1 MPAITLRSFGRA
13 ALATGAAVWLAT
25 LALVAAG
32 PTDTRRSTPDAGR
45 PAARLGGLSIAAVAA
60 AGATAASPHGKVDPT
75 VAAAP
80 LSPEYAALAATVAQE
95 STTSSGCV
103 TCHKETGDPHP
114 GDADRLTCVQC
125 HGGNGLAAAK
135 EQAHTARPSYPDKW
149 KSAANPHESYTLL
162 NKENWHWIRFVN
174 PSDSR
179 VAPVVCGTC
188 HAPIVN
194 SVQIGSMMNSAQ
206 VYSTAL
212 YNNGSVP
219 FKDAKFAENYTMRG
233 EPQIIRTVPAPT
245 PEETRLK
252 GILPV
257 LFPLPRMEVIQSG
270 TILRVFERGGGPKSE
285 LGNPNRDDVPG
296 QPDVFL
302 SNRGFGT
309 QNSVD
314 PVGIGAQ
321 KTRLNDPVLAFM
333 GTNDAP
339 GDYRQSGCASC
350 HVVYAN
356 DRDRYNSG
364 PYAQFGN
371 RGYTQNPDPTMPKDE
386 EGHPIK
392 HEFTRAIPSI
402 QCITCHVHNGN
413 GFLNTYLGYMWWDE
427 QTDGEHLYPAEQ
439 KDPTPAELDKAGKF
453 NPEEAAAR
461 GLWSSPEFLKTLSE
475 KNPQLKNMQVS
486 DYHGHGWVFQ
496 RIYSRDRKGNL
507 LDAQGGLIPH
517 DDPQKWQKAVHL
529 KDIHL
534 ERGMHCV
541 DCHFSQDVH
550 GTGKIHGDRRSA
562 IEVACEDCHG
572 TVKARATLTPS
583 GPAASGRPFAGADR
597 TTPFGV
603 PRFQRRGPNII
614 QRSMVTEGL
623 QWDVPQVIDTIT
635 PGHASYN
642 EASRLAKTIQSDG
655 RTWGDGAATN
665 LAHGDSRMSCY
676 TCHSSW
682 TTNCFGCHLA
692 ARVNTKK
699 PMLHNEGD
707 ETQVYASYNPQVLRA
722 DGYMLGIDGTI
733 QGHKIAPVRSS
744 SVVSFSVQNGNRA
757 WIVNQAPTIS
767 AAGFNGNAF
776 NTHPP
781 HTVRAQETKNCTD
794 CHVSTDGDNNAWMST
809 LLMLGSNQVNF
820 MTRYIY
826 VAQDSGGVG
835 AVAFTERDEPSA
847 AYGSHFHQVAY
858 PRNFAEHQARGGRL
872 TEVHSHGGRSNQVQL
887 YGEYLLSTG
896 GSRGFEVFDIAN
908 VGNKDYAQR
917 IVTAPFSNQVMKVD
931 TQDATGFAIGSNSPL
946 DPKRVQLPENEEQ
959 PVAPIFGYAFISDR
973 VEGLVIVD
981 ITTVSDGIPT
991 NNSLR
996 RTAAFNPGNELAGAT
1011 SITLGG
1017 NYAYITSPTGLF
1029 VVDVSKPTTPA
1040 IVARVPAPQLNKPT
1054 RVAIQFRYAFV
1065 IDADGLKVINIS
1077 EPTRPAV
1084 VANARV
1090 PIAQAHG
1097 IYVARTYAYIAA
1109 GRQGLVIV
1117 DIEKAEQ
1124 PRIDQEFTAN
1134 GAITDA
1140 RDVKVGMIAT
1150 SLFAFIA
1157 DGPGGLKVIELT
1169 SPATVPGNQGY
1180 APRPAPRL
1188 VSSARTN
1195 GTAIGISEGYRRDRA
1210 VDESGNQ
1217 MSVFGRRGARPFN
1230 QQEMRKLY
1238 MKPDGTVWTVT
1249 NRPPGPARS
1258 SATPGSAPISTWLG
1272 ALWTLLGAGLVLG
1285 TLTVA
1290 GTRRK

>member
-1 MPAITLRSFGRA
+1 LSVTSTATLKSRVRA
-13 ALATGAAVWLAT
+13 ALATTGLLWLAS
-25 LALVAAG
+25 LAIVAAG
-32 PTDTRRSTPDAGR
+32 PARYLGTGARQLEVGASAPAGSPDAKAR
-45 PAARLGGLSIAAVAA
+45 PAHGVDAPGAPPLAV
-60 AGATAASPHGKVDPT
+60 PPD
-75 VAAAP
+75 
-80 LSPEYAALAATVAQE
+80 LAAFVGQE
-95 STTSSGCV
+95 STTSSGCI

-114 GDADRLTCVQC
+114 GDADRLTCVEC
-125 HGGNGLAAAK
+125 HGGNGLATAK
-135 EQAHTARPSYPDKW
+135 EQAHTARPNFPDKW
-149 KSAANPHESYTLL
+149 KDSANPHESYTLL

-174 PSDSR
+174 PTDMR
-179 VAPVVCGTC
+179 VAPVVCGRC
-188 HAPIVN
+188 HAKIVN
-194 SVQIGSMMNSAQ
+194 SVQISPMMNSAQ

-233 EPQIIRTVPAPT
+233 EPQIIHTVPPPT
-245 PEETRLK
+245 PEETRTK
-252 GILPV
+252 GILPT
-257 LFPLPRMEVIQSG
+257 LYPLPRMEVIQSG

-321 KTRLNDPVLAFM
+321 KTRLNDPVLAFL

-350 HVVYAN
+350 HIVYAN
-356 DRDRYNSG
+356 DRDPFNSG
-364 PYAQFGN
+364 PYATAGN
-371 RGYTQNPDPTMPKDE
+371 RGYTQNPDPTIPKNE
-386 EGHPIK
+386 QGHPIK
-392 HEFTRAIPSI
+392 HEFTRAIPSS

-427 QTDGEHLYPAEQ
+427 QTDGEHLYPKEQ
-439 KDPTPAELDKAGKF
+439 HDPTPTELHKAGMF

-461 GLWSSPEFLKTLSE
+461 GLWNDPEFLKTVSE

-486 DYHGHGWVFQ
+486 DYHGHGWMFQ
-496 RIYSRDRKGNL
+496 RVYSRDRKGNL
-507 LDAQGGLIPH
+507 LDAQGQKIAYE
-517 DDPQKWQKAVHL
+517 DPQAWQKAVHL

-562 IEVACEDCHG
+562 IEVGCEDCHG
-572 TVKARATLTPS
+572 TVKARATLLPS
-583 GPAASGRPFAGADR
+583 GPAASGQPFLSPSR
-597 TTPFGV
+597 TTPFGT
-603 PRFQRRGPNII
+603 PRFVRRGTTII
-614 QRSMVTEGL
+614 QRSMVTEGV
-623 QWDVPQVIDTIT
+623 QWTVPQIIDSIT
-635 PGHASYN
+635 PGNPRYS
-642 EASRLAKTIQSDG
+642 EASRLAKTIQTDG
-655 RTWGDGAATN
+655 QTWGDGQATN
-665 LAHGDSRMSCY
+665 LAHADNRVSCY

-707 ETQVYASYNPQVLRA
+707 ETQVYASYNPQVLRS
-722 DGYMLGIDGTI
+722 DGYMLAVDGTI
-733 QGHKIAPVRSS
+733 QGKKIVPARSS

-757 WIVNQAPTIS
+757 WITNQAPTIS
-767 AAGFNGNAF
+767 AAGFTGNAF

-781 HTVRAQETKNCTD
+781 HTVRTKETKQCTD
-794 CHVSTDGDNNAWMST
+794 CHVSTDGDNNAWMAS
-809 LLMLGSNQVNF
+809 LMMLGSNQVNF
-820 MTRYIY
+820 MTRYVY
-826 VAQDSGGVG
+826 VAQDRGGVG
-835 AVAFTERDEPSA
+835 AVAVTERDEPQA
-847 AYGSHFHQVAY
+847 AYGSHLQSIAY
-858 PRNFAEHQARGGRL
+858 PRNYAAHQARGGRL
-872 TEVHSHGGRSNQVQL
+872 TEIHNHGGRSNQVQL
-887 YGEYLLSTG
+887 YGEYLLSAG

-917 IVTAPFSNQVMKVD
+917 IVTAPFSSQVMKVD
-931 TQDATGFAIGSNSPL
+931 TADATGLAIGSSSPL

-959 PVAPIFGYAFISDR
+959 PVAPIFGYAFVSDR
-973 VEGLVIVD
+973 VEGLVVID

-991 NNSLR
+991 NNSLAR
-996 RTAAFNPGNELAGAT
+996 SATFNPGNELAGAT

-1017 NYAYITSPTGLF
+1017 HYAYITSPNGLI

-1040 IVARVPAPQLNKPT
+1040 IVARLGAPNLNKPT
-1054 RVAIQFRYAFV
+1054 RLAIQFRYAFV
-1065 IDADGLKVINIS
+1065 LDADGLKVVNVS
-1077 EPTRPAV
+1077 EPTRPAI

-1090 PIAQAHG
+1090 PLAQANG
-1097 IYVARTYAYIAA
+1097 LYLARTYAYIAA
-1109 GRQGLVIV
+1109 GKQGLVIV
-1117 DIEKAEQ
+1117 DIEKPEQ

-1134 GAITDA
+1134 GQITDA
-1140 RDVKVGMIAT
+1140 RDVKTGMIAT
-1150 SLFAFIA
+1150 AVIAYIA
-1157 DGPGGLKVIELT
+1157 DGPNGLKVVELT
-1169 SPATVPGNQGY
+1169 SPAAVPTNQGY

-1188 VSSARTN
+1188 IAHARTR

-1217 MSVFGRRGARPFN
+1217 LSVFGRRGARPFN
-1230 QQEMRKLY
+1230 LQEMKKLY

-1249 NRPPGPARS
+1249 NRPPGPARNPTAA
-1258 SATPGSAPISTWLG
+1258 SATWLG
-1272 ALWTLLGAGLVLG
+1272 ALWTLISTVGVIGML
-1285 TLTVA
+1285 VA
-1290 GTRRK
+1290 GGRGRRYR

>member
-1 MPAITLRSFGRA
+1 VGRV
-13 ALATGAAVWLAT
+13 ALLTGGVVWLAT
-25 LALVAAG
+25 LVVVAG
-32 PTDTRRSTPDAGR
+32 PSDIGRSTSSVSR
-45 PAARLGGLSIAAVAA
+45 AAADSGGLSVEAVAMAGA
-60 AGATAASPHGKVDPT
+60 AGAARRAHGSVGPS
-75 VAAAP
+75 AP
-80 LSPEYAALAATVAQE
+80 APPLPPELAEFADAVAQE
-95 STTSSGCV
+95 STVSSGCI

-125 HGGNGLAAAK
+125 HGGNGLASVK
-135 EQAHTARPSYPDKW
+135 EQAHTARPNYSELW
-149 KSAANPHESYTLL
+149 KNSGNPHESYTLL

-179 VAPVVCGTC
+179 VAPVTCGEC
-188 HAPIVN
+188 HAPIVH
-194 SVQIGSMMNSAQ
+194 SVQIGSMINSAQ

-219 FKDAKFAENYTMRG
+219 FKDALFAENYNMRG

-245 PEETRLK
+245 AEETRTK
-252 GILPV
+252 GILPA
-257 LFPLPRMEVIQSG
+257 LFPLPRFEVVQSG

-285 LGNPNRDDVPG
+285 LGNPNREDIPG

-314 PVGIGAQ
+314 PVGIGAH
-321 KTRLNDPVLAFM
+321 KTRLNDPVLSFM

-371 RGYTQNPDPTMPKDE
+371 RGYTQNPDPTIPKDE
-386 EGHPIK
+386 QGHPIK
-392 HEFTRAIPSI
+392 HEFTKSIPSS

-427 QTDGEHLYPAEQ
+427 QTDGEHLYPKEQ
-439 KDPTPAELDKAGKF
+439 HNPSPEELDKAGRF

-461 GLWSSPEFLKTLSE
+461 GLWHDPEFLKTVSE
-475 KNPQLKNMQVS
+475 KNPQLKNAQFS
-486 DYHGHGWVFQ
+486 DYHGHGWMFQ
-496 RIYSRDRKGNL
+496 RVYSRDRKGNL
-507 LDAQGGLIPH
+507 LDAQGAVISH
-517 DDPQKWQKAVHL
+517 DDPEKWQKAVHL

-572 TVKARATLTPS
+572 TVKERATLMPS
-583 GPAASGRPFAGADR
+583 GPAASGQSFATNR
-597 TTPFGV
+597 FTPFGTA
-603 PRFQRRGPNII
+603 RFQRRGQTII

-623 QWDVPQVIDTIT
+623 QWTVPQVIDTIT
-635 PGHASYN
+635 PGNPAYN
-642 EASRLAKTIQSDG
+642 EASRLAKTIQVDG

-665 LAHGDSRMSCY
+665 LAHNESRMTCY
-676 TCHSSW
+676 ACHSSW

-699 PMLHNEGD
+699 PMLHYEGD
-707 ETQVYASYNPQVLRA
+707 ETQVYASYNPQVLRS
-722 DGYMLGIDGTI
+722 DGYMLAIDGTI
-733 QGHKIAPVRSS
+733 QGKKIVPARSS
-744 SVVSFSVQNGNRA
+744 SVVTFSVQNGNRA
-757 WIVNQAPTIS
+757 WIVNQAPTTS

-781 HTVRAQETKNCTD
+781 HTVRAQETKMCTD
-794 CHVSTDGDNNAWMST
+794 CHVSADGDNNAWMAS

-826 VAQDSGGVG
+826 LALEGGGVAG
-835 AVAFTERDEPSA
+835 VAYTERDQPEA
-847 AYGSHFHQVAY
+847 AYGSHLHQIAY
-858 PRNFAEHQARGGRL
+858 PSNYAAHQARGSRL
-872 TEVHSHGGRSNQVQL
+872 TEIHKHGGRSNQVQL
-887 YGEYLLSTG
+887 YGEYLLSAG

-908 VGNKDYAQR
+908 IGNKDFAQR
-917 IVTAPFSNQVMKVD
+917 IVTAPFANQVMKVD
-931 TQDATGFAIGSNSPL
+931 TRNATGLAIGSNSPV
-946 DPKRVQLPENEEQ
+946 DPKRVQLPINEEQ
-959 PVAPIFGYAFISDR
+959 PVAPLFGYAFVSDAE
-973 VEGLVIVD
+973 EGLVVID

-991 NNSLR
+991 NNSLQR
-996 RTAAFNPGNELAGAT
+996 SATFNPGNELTGAS

-1017 NYAYITSPTGLF
+1017 NYAYITSPNGLF

-1040 IVARVPAPQLNKPT
+1040 IVARIPSPQLNQPK

-1065 IDADGLKVINIS
+1065 LDNDGLKVVNVG

-1084 VANARV
+1084 VPNARV
-1090 PIAQAHG
+1090 DIAQAGG
-1097 IYVARTYAYIAA
+1097 IYLARTYAYIAA
-1109 GRQGLVIV
+1109 GPRGLVIV

-1124 PRIDQEFTAN
+1124 PRVDQEFTAN
-1134 GAITDA
+1134 GAIAEA
-1140 RDVKVGMIAT
+1140 RDVKLGMINTA
-1150 SLFAFIA
+1150 LFAFVA
-1157 DGPGGLKVIELT
+1157 DGRNGLKVVELA

-1180 APRPAPRL
+1180 SPRPAPRL
-1188 VSSARTN
+1188 ISSANTG
-1195 GTAIGISEGYRRDRA
+1195 GTAVNISEGYRRDRA

-1230 QQEMRKLY
+1230 LQEMRKFY

-1249 NRPPGPARS
+1249 NRPPGPARN
-1258 SATPGSAPISTWLG
+1258 ATPAASTWLA
-1272 ALWTLLGAGLVLG
+1272 ALWTLLGTGFVLGGLVM
-1285 TLTVA
+1285 A
-1290 GTRRK
+1290 GVRRR